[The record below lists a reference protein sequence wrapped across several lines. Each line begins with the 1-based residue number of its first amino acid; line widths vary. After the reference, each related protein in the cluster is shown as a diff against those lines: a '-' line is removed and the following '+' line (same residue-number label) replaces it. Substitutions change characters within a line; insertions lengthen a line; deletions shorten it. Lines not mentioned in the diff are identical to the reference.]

1 MMMSSS
7 SVDGAGG
14 TQAAPA
20 TAVSVSGQVP
30 VSSSSKALLPPNVSN
45 KIVNTLD
52 PCVVLMKRMVQEHS
66 DKWNDRG
73 GIFALSQGVVYWT
86 PPQESL
92 LDMQTALLA
101 ENSNL
106 HMYGPDEGLAELRDA
121 LEAKIARENRLT
133 NHDVMVT
140 VGANQAYV
148 NCVLTLLNGDV
159 RPSTQETA
167 AGSGNDASTQP
178 AIERAVVFAPYY
190 FNHVMAIQMC
200 SPESLLVGPCSDDG
214 VPDADWLE
222 QQFRSGQKIQMVTVV
237 NPGNPTGVTLDR
249 SILQRVVD
257 LCRTHACWLILDCTY
272 ENFVHTPGTAER
284 RVNGNSGSESGPTFD
299 GCFDDEPHVI
309 HIFSFSKS
317 YALAGYRCG
326 YLALHRGAAGLYENM
341 LKVQDTVPIAPS
353 RISQVAAL
361 GALRAGESWVA
372 ERVATLAAGREAIL
386 HALQPLKVMGGTG
399 AMYVMAQLPES
410 YRNRDQIVAR
420 DLVRDYGVA
429 VIPGSFCGFP
439 GWIRVCYSNLPP
451 DLCLQGKDALHD
463 CFLFFRLAVSSL
475 TRVIFLLPIA
485 AADRLSKGI
494 QSLISDASQETT

>member
-1 MMMSSS
+1 VLASVARMMSSS
-7 SVDGAGG
+7 IDGADVATG
-14 TQAAPA
+14 AAA
-20 TAVSVSGQVP
+20 SAAAVAADRDHGPFSSLVP
-30 VSSSSKALLPPNVSN
+30 LPPSLSN
-45 KIVNTLD
+45 KIVGTLD

-66 DKWNDRG
+66 DKWKDRG
-73 GIFALSQGVVYWT
+73 GIYALSQGVVYWT
-86 PPQESL
+86 PPHESVS
-92 LDMQTALLA
+92 DMQSALLS

-106 HMYGPDEGLAELRDA
+106 HMYGPDEGLTELREA
-121 LEAKIARENRLT
+121 LEAKVARENRLA

-148 NCVLTLLNGDV
+148 NCVLTLLDGEAT
-159 RPSTQETA
+159 PSRDDSAKE
-167 AGSGNDASTQP
+167 P

-222 QQFRSGQKIQMVTVV
+222 QQFRSGQNIQMVTVV
-237 NPGNPTGVTLDR
+237 NPGNPTGVALDR

-257 LCRTHACWLILDCTY
+257 LCRTYSCWLVLDCTY
-272 ENFVHTPGTAER
+272 ENFVHSTGTVEST
-284 RVNGNSGSESGPTFD
+284 VNGNNGSGPRFD

-353 RISQVAAL
+353 RIAQVAAL
-361 GALRAGESWVA
+361 GALRAGETWVA
-372 ERVATLAAGREAIL
+372 DRVATLAAGREAIL
-386 HALQPLKVMGGTG
+386 NALRPLKVMGGTG

-410 YRNRDQIVAR
+410 YRSHDQTVAR

-451 DLCLQGKDALHD
+451 DLCLQGKNDAL
-463 CFLFFRLAVSSL
+463 LY
-475 TRVIFLLPIA
+475 
-485 AADRLSKGI
+485 
-494 QSLISDASQETT
+494 